1 MFGQIFDEFVRLLE
15 YQIILRK
22 NHHFSVHTP
31 PAVMHHD
38 ILSSAIMQ
46 SDLNFDAS
54 NSGNIENFPT
64 LQSVSAPKKQKMVYR
79 VQTPNQPNLKENI
92 NPQVQLVPNNMYSNA
107 ITPPSTPT
115 FLNNQ
120 KSNEVVDLNLKKNL
134 QVNYQINSNQQIS
147 SPQFQKQQLGVDGKI
162 GDTVVMY
169 PKPQTM
175 MSNPR

>member
-1 MFGQIFDEFVRLLE
+1 
-15 YQIILRK
+15 
-22 NHHFSVHTP
+22 
-31 PAVMHHD
+31 MHHD

-46 SDLNFDAS
+46 SDLNFDDS
-54 NSGNIENFPT
+54 KSGNIQNFPT

-79 VQTPNQPNLKENI
+79 VQSPNLKENI
-92 NPQVQLVPNNMYSNA
+92 NPQVQLVPNNMYSNM
-107 ITPPSTPT
+107 TPPSTPT

-120 KSNEVVDLNLKKNL
+120 KSNVVDLNLKKNL

-147 SPQFQKQQLGVDGKI
+147 SPQFQKQQQLGVDGKI

>member
-1 MFGQIFDEFVRLLE
+1 MFKITLIFSSLFISLLFNQVCPPSDTLSINIEQNNWNIENINSWDELE
-15 YQIILRK
+15 
-22 NHHFSVHTP
+22 
-31 PAVMHHD
+31 
-38 ILSSAIMQ
+38 IMTW
-46 SDLNFDAS
+46 
-54 NSGNIENFPT
+54 NIENFPT

-79 VQTPNQPNLKENI
+79 VQTPNQPNSKENI

-107 ITPPSTPT
+107 TITPPSTPT

-120 KSNEVVDLNLKKNL
+120 KSNVGDLNLKKNL

>member
-1 MFGQIFDEFVRLLE
+1 
-15 YQIILRK
+15 
-22 NHHFSVHTP
+22 
-31 PAVMHHD
+31 MHHD

-46 SDLNFDAS
+46 SDLNFDDS
-54 NSGNIENFPT
+54 NSSGNIENFPT

-120 KSNEVVDLNLKKNL
+120 KSTVVDLNLKKNL

-147 SPQFQKQQLGVDGKI
+147 SPQFQKQQLGVDGKF

-175 MSNPR
+175 MSNQR

>member
-1 MFGQIFDEFVRLLE
+1 MLGQIFDEFLFKTTWIPVYFTKKSR
-15 YQIILRK
+15 Q
-22 NHHFSVHTP
+22 NAPV
-31 PAVMHHD
+31 VMHHD

-46 SDLNFDAS
+46 SDLNFDDS
-54 NSGNIENFPT
+54 NSSGNIENFPT

-92 NPQVQLVPNNMYSNA
+92 NPQVQLVPNNMYSNS

-120 KSNEVVDLNLKKNL
+120 KSNQVVDLNLKKNL

-175 MSNPR
+175 LSNPR

>member
-1 MFGQIFDEFVRLLE
+1 
-15 YQIILRK
+15 
-22 NHHFSVHTP
+22 
-31 PAVMHHD
+31 MHHD

-46 SDLNFDAS
+46 SDLNFDDS
-54 NSGNIENFPT
+54 NPGNIENFPT
-64 LQSVSAPKKQKMVYR
+64 LKSVSAPKKQKMVYR

-92 NPQVQLVPNNMYSNA
+92 NPQVQLVPNNMYSNS

-120 KSNEVVDLNLKKNL
+120 KSNQIVDLNLKKNL
-134 QVNYQINSNQQIS
+134 HVNYQINSNQQIS
-147 SPQFQKQQLGVDGKI
+147 SPQFQKQQLGVDGKF

-175 MSNPR
+175 MSNQR

>member
-1 MFGQIFDEFVRLLE
+1 
-15 YQIILRK
+15 
-22 NHHFSVHTP
+22 
-31 PAVMHHD
+31 MHHD
-38 ILSSAIMQ
+38 ILSSAIIQ
-46 SDLNFDAS
+46 SDLNFDDS

-79 VQTPNQPNLKENI
+79 VQAPNQPNLKENI

-120 KSNEVVDLNLKKNL
+120 KSTVVDLNLKKNL

-147 SPQFQKQQLGVDGKI
+147 SPQFQKQQLGVDGKF

-175 MSNPR
+175 MSNQR

>member
-1 MFGQIFDEFVRLLE
+1 
-15 YQIILRK
+15 
-22 NHHFSVHTP
+22 
-31 PAVMHHD
+31 MHHD
-38 ILSSAIMQ
+38 ILSSAIIQ
-46 SDLNFDAS
+46 SDLNFDDS
-54 NSGNIENFPT
+54 NSGNIQNFPT
-64 LQSVSAPKKQKMVYR
+64 LQQSVSAPKKQKMVYR

-120 KSNEVVDLNLKKNL
+120 KSNQVVDLNLKKNL

-169 PKPQTM
+169 PKQSSMTHYTAGARYVYHFCKYP
-175 MSNPR
+175 

>member
-1 MFGQIFDEFVRLLE
+1 
-15 YQIILRK
+15 
-22 NHHFSVHTP
+22 
-31 PAVMHHD
+31 MHHD

-46 SDLNFDAS
+46 SDLNFDDS
-54 NSGNIENFPT
+54 TSGKIENFPT

-92 NPQVQLVPNNMYSNA
+92 NPQVQLVPNNMYSNS

-120 KSNEVVDLNLKKNL
+120 KSNQIVDLNLKKNL

-175 MSNPR
+175 LSNPR